1 MLNKLVKPLFKEMKP
16 ICTNCKYKL
25 VIRSGNSER
34 QVCKLFSYS
43 FQTNE
48 NKNVNIEYLD
58 TILCRSNTILCGP
71 EAVYFQKP

>member
-16 ICTNCKYKL
+16 ICTNCKYS

-34 QVCKLFSYS
+34 QVCKLFANL
-43 FQTNE
+43 F
-48 NKNVNIEYLD
+48 NIEYLD

-71 EAVYFQKP
+71 EAMYFQKP